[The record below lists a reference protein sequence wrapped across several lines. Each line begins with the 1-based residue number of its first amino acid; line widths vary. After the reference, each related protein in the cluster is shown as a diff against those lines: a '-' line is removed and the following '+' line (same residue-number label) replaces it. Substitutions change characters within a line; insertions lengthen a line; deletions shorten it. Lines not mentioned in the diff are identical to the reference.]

1 MRPDNSVVVSD
12 RRTCERHEKLHS
24 ELMFLVIW
32 EQLVPMRGRTNRR
45 DIWEQYQRPRASV
58 KSISLLRVRTA
69 ARLRSARRP
78 RIALSSH
85 VYPVPAS
92 SGWLRWITAS
102 SAPGSKEENRFEV
115 SERCSSSSLIPVK
128 SQNTKWR
135 IVCETRRLFRR
146 NSSPL
151 GRPPGLLKVFFFFPS
166 KQTSVTLRNL
176 LPIKIDWKHPG
187 KHCTANIITTSL
199 SKTNKCS
206 DHMELFEFIT
216 SI

>member
-45 DIWEQYQRPRASV
+45 DIWEQYQRPRASI

-92 SGWLRWITAS
+92 SSWLRWITAS
-102 SAPGSKEENRFEV
+102 SAPARKKKTDSKFPSAAR
-115 SERCSSSSLIPVK
+115 
-128 SQNTKWR
+128 
-135 IVCETRRLFRR
+135 RRLWSQSNHKTQSGGLFVKHGGF
-146 NSSPL
+146 SGGILPL
-151 GRPPGLLKVFFFFPS
+151 LEGRPAFWKFFFFFPS